1 MFADTQP
8 AELDAVGS
16 LDPWSP
22 FRVRPVEARLHLL
35 RMLRDRA
42 LPVMLHSPGCTAV
55 TTAIWSLDPV
65 QRRLSFSTHADA
77 TRLAQLV
84 EADDVVAL
92 AYDDAVKLQFP
103 VHGLMLVRS
112 AAANALQ
119 CTWPDELYR
128 FQRRSAYRVRPPEH
142 QVPLAHLH
150 HPSDPER
157 VLALRIIDLCIGGC
171 ALWLPADEPPLQ
183 AGTPLGQI
191 HLELGPET
199 RFTAAATLHHVTPM
213 AGKPGAPTGGGM
225 RLGCEW
231 RLLDGSAERALQR
244 WIDQAQ
250 RRSRLLSLG

>member
-8 AELDAVGS
+8 AELDAAGS

-22 FRVRPVEARLHLL
+22 FRVTTAEARMRLL
-35 RMLRDRA
+35 RNLRDRA
-42 LPVMLHSPGCTAV
+42 VPVMLHSPGCAAV

-65 QRRLSFSTHADA
+65 QRRLSFNANADA
-77 TRLAQLV
+77 GRLARLV

-92 AYDDAVKLQFP
+92 AYDEAVKLQFP
-103 VHGLMLVRS
+103 VHGLMLVRG
-112 AAANALQ
+112 AAASALQ
-119 CTWPDELYR
+119 CVWPDEIYR
-128 FQRRSAYRVRPPEH
+128 FQRRGAYRVRAPEH

-150 HPSDPER
+150 HPSDPDR
-157 VLALRIIDLCIGGC
+157 VLALRIIDLSIGGC

-183 AGTPLGQI
+183 AGTALGQI
-191 HLELGPET
+191 QFELGPEI
-199 RFTAAATLHHVTPM
+199 RFTAAATLKHATSMV
-213 AGKPGAPTGGGM
+213 GKPGGPADRGM

-231 RLLDGSAERALQR
+231 RLLDGGAERALQR